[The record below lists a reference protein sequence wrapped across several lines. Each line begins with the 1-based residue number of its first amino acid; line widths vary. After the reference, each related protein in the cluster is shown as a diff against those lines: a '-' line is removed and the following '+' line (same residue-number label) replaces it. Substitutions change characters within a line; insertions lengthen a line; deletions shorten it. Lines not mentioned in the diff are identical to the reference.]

1 MFVSLSFHLISH
13 THTHTHTD
21 TQAHRYVRVCVCVCV
36 CHDTFHRKGSSFSW
50 LIAIIKAWASL
61 LLAENLLAVIKNSED
76 ETERLEEEIDGY
88 RTDIDKMLEAFR
100 TREKELI
107 DEIDNIQQRNEV
119 LSNLL
124 ELVTERADSTGKLI
138 EKYQKEIVSRASA
151 EAGTGIDDVRK
162 AVKDTNGTA
171 EQQVRE
177 NNIVK

>member
-1 MFVSLSFHLISH
+1 M
-13 THTHTHTD
+13 
-21 TQAHRYVRVCVCVCV
+21 
-36 CHDTFHRKGSSFSW
+36 
-50 LIAIIKAWASL
+50 
-61 LLAENLLAVIKNSED
+61 IKNSED